1 MRMPS
6 TKMIGSLDCES
17 DELPRMRI
25 FAPSPVR
32 PPEGRPT
39 RPGSRPWRMLDTS
52 DIGMSCGGFTIAT
65 VFPSFFTSVAWPD
78 PVTTT

>member
-25 FAPSPVR
+25 FVPSPVS
-32 PPEGRPT
+32 PPEGNPT
-39 RPGSRPWRMLDTS
+39 RPGSRPCRMFETS
-52 DIGMSCGGFTIAT
+52 LIGMFSGGFTIAT
-65 VFPSFFTSVAWPD
+65 VLPSFFTSVA
-78 PVTTT
+78 